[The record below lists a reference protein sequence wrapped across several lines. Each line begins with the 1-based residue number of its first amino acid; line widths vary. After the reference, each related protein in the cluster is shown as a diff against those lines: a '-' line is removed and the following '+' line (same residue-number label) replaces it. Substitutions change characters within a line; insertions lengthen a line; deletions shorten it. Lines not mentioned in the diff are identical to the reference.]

1 MNTPAIAQNLAAR
14 GRGED
19 KMLVH
24 MTPSEVQGLQAL
36 AMAKGGSLT
45 INPET
50 GLPEA
55 GFLSDTFKAF
65 LPTIAGVGLSFV
77 PGMQPWAA
85 GLLVGGVEAL
95 RTKDLGRGLLAGL
108 GAYGGAGMGTSLQN
122 MGAEQATAAAANQAP
137 IDIVEKTVAPTP
149 KYFDPSATLGENLTT
164 QSLKQPVTG
173 FSGMQFSGGPGAT
186 PFGGVNQPT
195 LQQLA
200 TQRGLQDQL
209 TTTISPSVVPMDR
222 APSAF
227 SKAGYGLDALGQE
240 GGLKQFGSEYLNVMG
255 KKGALASGL
264 GTIGGMAY
272 RAGAFDQPEMAMVE
286 EEDYNYEGPY
296 LPAERNVR
304 FRGRDAIL
312 GGSGEEFRYFDPVN
326 PYPNVRTA
334 ADGGYMM
341 AGGRY
346 LQGGGD
352 GTSDSIPAVIGNDQP
367 ARLADGEFVLDART
381 VSEIGNGSS
390 DAGARKLY
398 ALMDNVHK
406 ARQSAD
412 RGKPSGADQLLKGL
426 TATA

>member
-65 LPTIAGVGLSFV
+65 LPTIAGVALSPIMGPV
-77 PGMQPWAA
+77 AA
-85 GLLVGGVEAL
+85 GLLVGGVQAA
-95 RTKDLGRGLLAGL
+95 RTKDLGQGIMAGL
-108 GAYGGAGMGTSLQN
+108 GAYGGAGLGKSLTAMGTPTAIPTQVAGQTGAGAL
-122 MGAEQATAAAANQAP
+122 MGGNLAGETLAGQTLTGSSVGAPFVEPIAGAAAPVDAYSAMGTGAKG
-137 IDIVEKTVAPTP
+137 IFTP
-149 KYFDPSATLGENLTT
+149 GGVTNLGQNLT
-164 QSLKQPVTG
+164 
-173 FSGMQFSGGPGAT
+173 
-186 PFGGVNQPT
+186 
-195 LQQLA
+195 QQL
-200 TQRGLQDQL
+200 
-209 TTTISPSVVPMDR
+209 
-222 APSAF
+222 
-227 SKAGYGLDALGQE
+227 
-240 GGLKQFGSEYLNVMG
+240 GSTGV
-255 KKGALASGL
+255 KVAGL
-264 GTIGGMAY
+264 GTA
-272 RAGAFDQPEMAMVE
+272 ANALNFANQQGAFDQPEMAMAQPDK
-286 EEDYNYEGPY
+286 DYNYEGPY

-304 FRGRDAIL
+304 FRGGDDIL
-312 GGSGEEFRYFDPVN
+312 RGSGEEFRYFDRVN
-326 PYPNVRTA
+326 PYPAVRTA
-334 ADGGYMM
+334 ADGGLMSINKM
-341 AGGRY
+341 AAGRY